1 MFVTV
6 NAAWWLTVIG
16 SLSGQARDGSGRANV
31 EELRPKGP
39 PGGITVLTRE
49 EEERPLSPGESAPT

>member
-31 EELRPKGP
+31 ELRPKGP